1 VADHL
6 ILRRPEGP
14 VSKDGRP
21 PIGPSFETH
30 RYAMLLS
37 MRMRDFA
44 WLFDIV
50 KWDARTASRNGAGQ
64 GGRSERYFDAESV
77 LSMATAS

>member
-1 VADHL
+1 MG
-6 ILRRPEGP
+6 GP
-14 VSKDGRP
+14 DRGASC
-21 PIGPSFETH
+21 FETH

-50 KWDARTASRNGAGQ
+50 KWDDGQRLHARAAVAHARTASHNGAGQ